1 VAHPDIPTT
10 TLFRDPVNMI
20 DISTGVKYKPWGN
33 LLLTAN
39 VAFKANDSGLRAK
52 VIPLG
57 GISYSF

>member
-1 VAHPDIPTT
+1 
-10 TLFRDPVNMI
+10 MI